1 VIIGLVSEYF
11 PPFAPGGAEWS
22 TQALARALVEAGHTV
37 TVITPNYGQQAAAST
52 NESGVRIARFAFPVK
67 LAPGQKSIARRIHAN
82 PAFYLYSAVQIAQI
96 ARTHQLDVLH
106 AQGTYSLPGA
116 LWASWWVG
124 ARAFF
129 TLRDTSTICP
139 ITVCFLNQN
148 FVPYDCGRARYH
160 SECLPAFQKRYLRPT
175 SGPRALWR
183 RLSFDA
189 QWWDARLRRDCLA
202 RVDGVIAVSQG
213 ILGVYIRAGLVGPER
228 ARVVYNIPPTEHPA
242 AEQVAVWRERLALG
256 RQPVVLYVGKFSPGK
271 GTQDLVEAS
280 AAVVK
285 RVPQAVFL
293 FAGKGELRAS
303 AAHTINLGSLPHDD
317 VLALYALADVV
328 VVPSVWPEPLSRVI
342 LEAMAAGR
350 PVVATRT
357 GGSPEAVVDGVTG
370 LLVPRSHP
378 KALADA
384 VVGLLT
390 DDERRKAMGQA
401 ALKRAH
407 EFFSAARNLENLI
420 EFYRRSPS
428 EPEGSKAHFRANQ

>member
-22 TQALARALVEAGHTV
+22 TQALARSLVEAGHAV
-37 TVITPNYGQQAAAST
+37 TVVTPNYGPQAAAST
-52 NESGVRIARFAFPVK
+52 NEGGVRVARFAFPVK
-67 LAPGQKSIARRIHAN
+67 LAPGQGSIARRIHAN
-82 PAFYLYSAVQIAQI
+82 PAFYLYSAARIAQI
-96 ARTHQLDVLH
+96 ARTHQMDVLH

-116 LWASWWVG
+116 LWASRWAG

-139 ITVCFLNQN
+139 ITVCFLKDDS
-148 FVPYDCGRARYH
+148 VPDHCGRARYH
-160 SECLPAFQKRYLRPT
+160 TECLPTFQKQYLQPT
-175 SGPRALWR
+175 SGLRTLWR

-189 QWWDARLRRDCLA
+189 QWWDARLRQYCLA
-202 RVDGVIAVSQG
+202 RVDGVIAVSRG
-213 ILGVYIRAGLVGPER
+213 ILEVYTRAGLVRPER

-280 AAVVK
+280 AAVVQ

-293 FAGKGELRAS
+293 FAGKGELRSSAS
-303 AAHTINLGSLPHDD
+303 HTINLGSLPHED

-328 VVPSVWPEPLSRVI
+328 VVPSVWPEPLSRVL

-350 PVVATRT
+350 PVVATRS
-357 GGSPEAVVDGVTG
+357 GGSPEAVADGVTG
-370 LLVPRSHP
+370 LLVPRRHP
-378 KALADA
+378 QALAAA
-384 VVGLLT
+384 VVELLT
-390 DDERRKAMGQA
+390 DGERRKAMGQA
-401 ALKRAH
+401 ALMRAR
-407 EFFSAARNLENLI
+407 EFFSPARNLENLI
-420 EFYRRSPS
+420 EFYQRPPG
-428 EPEGSKAHFRANQ
+428 EPEGHKADSQANR